1 MTGSMLAQPQISQVL
16 FHPRPEPGGGS
27 AIPDARPIL
36 LEVEPGI
43 SLGGWLFPAEAGAPV
58 VLFFHGNGE
67 IAADYDFI
75 APAYTEL
82 GLSLL
87 VMDYRGYGSS
97 NGQPTATHLLADAV
111 TVFEVLEDLWQSQQ
125 LSPDRLYVMGRS
137 LGSAAAIEVAVQ
149 AGEQLAGL
157 IIESG
162 FADTIALLTRLGAP
176 VSGLDESQAGFGN
189 AVKMARVT
197 RPTLIVH
204 GQNDVLIPALEGEM
218 LYRHSGAAD
227 KRLVLIPG
235 AGHNDLLL
243 YGRNRYF
250 EAIAA
255 FIG

>member
-1 MTGSMLAQPQISQVL
+1 MTRSMLDQPQISQVL
-16 FHPRPEPGGGS
+16 FHPRPEPGSGS
-27 AIPDARPIL
+27 AIPGVRPIS

-43 SLGGWLFPAEAGAPV
+43 SLGGWLYPAAANAPV

-87 VMDYRGYGSS
+87 VMDYRGYGTSD
-97 NGQPTATHLLADAV
+97 GQPTATHLLADAV
-111 TVFEVLEDLWQSQQ
+111 TVFNALEDLWQIQQ

-137 LGSAAAIEVAVQ
+137 LGSAAAIEVAVH
-149 AGEQLAGL
+149 AGVQLAGL

-162 FADTIALLTRLGAP
+162 FADTSALLARLGAP
-176 VSGLDESQAGFGN
+176 VSGLNESQTGFGN
-189 AVKMARVT
+189 TAKMARVT

-204 GQNDVLIPALEGEM
+204 GQNDSLIPASEGET
-218 LYRHSGAAD
+218 LYRRSGAAD

-243 YGRNRYF
+243 AGYTRYF

-255 FIG
+255 FIK

>member
-1 MTGSMLAQPQISQVL
+1 MTPSMLDQPQISQVL
-16 FHPRPEPGGGS
+16 FHPRPEPRGGS
-27 AIPDARPIL
+27 ALPDARPISID
-36 LEVEPGI
+36 VEPGS
-43 SLGGWLFPAEAGAPV
+43 SLGGWLYPARADAPA

-75 APAYTEL
+75 APTYTEL

-87 VMDYRGYGSS
+87 VLDYRGYGRS
-97 NGQPTATHLLADAV
+97 NGQPAATHLLADAV
-111 TVFEVLEDLWQSQQ
+111 NTFNALEYFWPTQQ

-137 LGSAAAIEVAVQ
+137 LGSAAAIEVAVH
-149 AGEQLAGL
+149 AGAQLAGL

-162 FADTIALLTRLGAP
+162 FADTRALLARLGAP

-189 AVKMARVT
+189 AAKMARVT
-197 RPTLIVH
+197 RPTLIIH
-204 GQNDVLIPALEGEM
+204 GQNDILIPASEGET
-218 LYRHSGAAD
+218 LYRRSGATD

-255 FIG
+255 FI

>member
-1 MTGSMLAQPQISQVL
+1 MTRSMLDQPQISQVL

-27 AIPDARPIL
+27 AIPHARPISID
-36 LEVEPGI
+36 VEPGV
-43 SLGGWLFPAEAGAPV
+43 SLGGWLYPAGAGAPA

-87 VMDYRGYGSS
+87 VMDYRGYGRS

-111 TVFEVLEDLWQSQQ
+111 TVFNALDDFWPTQQ

-137 LGSAAAIEVAVQ
+137 LGSAAAIEVAVH
-149 AGEQLAGL
+149 AGAQLAGL

-162 FADTIALLTRLGAP
+162 FADTRALLTRLGAP
-176 VSGLDESQAGFGN
+176 VSGMDESRSGFGN
-189 AVKMARVT
+189 AAKMAQVT
-197 RPTLIVH
+197 RPTLIIH
-204 GQNDVLIPALEGEM
+204 GQNDLLIPASEGET
-218 LYRHSGAAD
+218 LYRRSGATD

-243 YGRNRYF
+243 YGRVRYF